1 MIELESGQV
10 SGLESSDAARALNF
24 PSAELGNLNG
34 SGFSSSQGSGNNC
47 RSNELESPNDDDHLL
62 DSGDCARSR
71 NSLDSANNSV
81 TRVNNNKEISSEE
94 LDKSCLFKRRKENE
108 DVTSEPRKRKHR
120 RSSVE
125 RLYES
130 NLKNDEEEKK
140 KARLMRNRESAQLSR
155 ERKKHYVG
163 ELEGKLRKMNS
174 TVHDLNAKISYIM
187 AENASLKQQ
196 LSGGGMYPHPPMA
209 YPWVPYTPYFVN
221 PQSQV
226 PLVPIPKLK
235 PQQPVSAPKAK
246 KVQGKKIEGKTKKV
260 ASISFLGLLFFI
272 LLFGGLVPMVNVK
285 YRDYIENKHYDQQHG
300 RRGAINGHLNGTSHD
315 LVIGFSSGKLGH
327 GKEFT
332 NSYCGRGQVGGGL
345 ESNIEFS
352 GSGNS
357 SEPLFASLYVPRND
371 TLVKIDGNLIIHS
384 VMATEKAIAASR
396 EDQEM
401 GKNSKETSL
410 VVASNMGPAISIP
423 GVGSNGRHG
432 QRALGSGSGYNLK
445 STASEG
451 ELRKWF
457 REGLTGNCCSISHFY
472 STIQSG
478 WRHSFS
484 IYFVTVR
491 N

>member
-1 MIELESGQV
+1 
-10 SGLESSDAARALNF
+10 
-24 PSAELGNLNG
+24 
-34 SGFSSSQGSGNNC
+34 
-47 RSNELESPNDDDHLL
+47 
-62 DSGDCARSR
+62 
-71 NSLDSANNSV
+71 
-81 TRVNNNKEISSEE
+81 
-94 LDKSCLFKRRKENE
+94 
-108 DVTSEPRKRKHR
+108 
-120 RSSVE
+120 
-125 RLYES
+125 
-130 NLKNDEEEKK
+130 
-140 KARLMRNRESAQLSR
+140 MRNRESAQLSR

-187 AENASLKQQ
+187 AENATLKQQ

-260 ASISFLGLLFFI
+260 ASISFVGLLFFI

-315 LVIGFSSGKLGH
+315 LVIGLSSGKLGN

-332 NSYCGRGQVGGGL
+332 NSYCGRGQVVGGL

-384 VMATEKAIAASR
+384 VMATEKAIAASHD
-396 EDQEM
+396 DQEM
-401 GKNSKETSL
+401 GKNNRETSL

-423 GVGSNGRHG
+423 GVGKNGRHG
-432 QRALGSGSGYNLK
+432 QRALGSGSGDDLK
-445 STASEG
+445 STAAEG

-457 REGLTGNCCSISHFY
+457 REGLTGPMLSSGMCTEVFQFDILPPPPGSVIPATSAKNISAENPKILNKGKNRRILHNLPPIPLPESTHNITKERVGKEKSRGKNNSLSSSMVVSVLVDPRETSNNEDSEGIMGKKSLSRVFVVLLLDGVKYVTY
-472 STIQSG
+472 SCVIPLMGSTTHLVS
-478 WRHSFS
+478 
-484 IYFVTVR
+484 T
-491 N
+491 